1 MGDERLQTISLR
13 VPEETYEKLK
23 KYAEEHGSSV
33 SDVVR
38 GLIDGLLSGAPG
50 PSPAPGP
57 PTQEPE
63 PSPAPNPTPEPA
75 PQPVTIPTE
84 ILELPEKVKAM
95 MQYEIEMRDYVGKMA
110 CRVGELQQEVKKLL
124 MVVFPFMP
132 LPPWAV
138 MSAFENPVIQE
149 LEKLAEKYYSDGA

>member
-13 VPEETYEKLK
+13 IPEETYEKLK

-33 SDVVR
+33 SDVMR

-50 PSPAPGP
+50 PG
-57 PTQEPE
+57 
-63 PSPAPNPTPEPA
+63 PSPAPPSPAPSPGPA
-75 PQPVTIPTE
+75 PQPVIPAE
-84 ILELPEKVKAM
+84 ILALPGKLQAIK
-95 MQYEIEMRDYVGKMA
+95 QYEAEMQKYVESMA
-110 CRVGELQQEVKKLL
+110 CRVGELQQEVKRLL

-138 MSAFENPVIQE
+138 MSALENPVIQE
-149 LEKLAEKYYSDGA
+149 LEKLAEKSDASDGA

>member
-38 GLIDGLLSGAPG
+38 GLIDGLFSGAPG

-75 PQPVTIPTE
+75 PQPVTIPAE
-84 ILELPEKVKAM
+84 ILELPDKVKAI

-149 LEKLAEKYYSDGA
+149 LEKLAEKYYGDGA